1 MVRSMSRAERQVMV
15 WRNHREDRRADGRAG
30 CFVAMVRS
38 MSRAE
43 RQVMVWPALRVRRQ
57 CGLLSIGRSSFS
69 DTSRGEARAETLV
82 LICGALMRGS

>member
-1 MVRSMSRAERQVMV
+1 MSRAERQVMV
-15 WRNHREDRRADGRAG
+15 RRNH
-30 CFVAMVRS
+30 
-38 MSRAE
+38 
-43 RQVMVWPALRVRRQ
+43 PALRVRRQ